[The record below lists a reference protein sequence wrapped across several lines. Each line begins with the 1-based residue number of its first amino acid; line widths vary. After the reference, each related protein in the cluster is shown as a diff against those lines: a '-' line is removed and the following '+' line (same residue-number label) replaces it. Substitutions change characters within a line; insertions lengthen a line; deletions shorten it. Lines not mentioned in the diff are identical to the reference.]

1 MNIKDWLEG
10 LFLVLRQFLTTE
22 NPFQM
27 MKIASYSMLKY
38 LFVKKKNISRT
49 KGNQTMSS
57 GQLIKNSV
65 GNIFL

>member
-1 MNIKDWLEG
+1 MNITDWLEG

-27 MKIASYSMLKY
+27 MKIASCSMLKY